1 MNALK
6 RFYRKDRHIARLILM
21 IVAWMIF
28 LAITRFDKFY
38 TVVNFQTM
46 AGQFPEFG
54 LMSLGAMICMIT
66 EIGRAHV

>member
-28 LAITRFDKFY
+28 LAITRFDKF
-38 TVVNFQTM
+38 
-46 AGQFPEFG
+46 
-54 LMSLGAMICMIT
+54 
-66 EIGRAHV
+66 